1 MSFTYKNKSDQ
12 ELVIPGV
19 GSVKP
24 NETVTSE
31 YKLENQHLEETGDNQ
46 SQQQQATTQPELQKP
61 SQPPTTQ
68 TEPVKEEG
76 K

>member
-1 MSFTYKNKSDQ
+1 MGFVYQNKSDQ

-24 NETVTSE
+24 NETITSE
-31 YKLENQHLEETGDNQ
+31 TKLESQHLEETGGSEPAKQ
-46 SQQQQATTQPELQKP
+46 PATTQPEPAKP

-68 TEPVKEEG
+68 TEPVEG
-76 K
+76 ENK